1 MAQKNQLDIGG
12 GGNEFRD
19 SHDALVYT
27 FDRYDLRMRKH
38 TKPLANISESWRNLI
53 SGWEITF

>member
-1 MAQKNQLDIGG
+1 MDIGG

-38 TKPLANISESWRNLI
+38 TKPLANINEAWRNLI